1 MFPEQGTTNE
11 DYLHSFMNTAFRT
24 ELPIV
29 PAYFKVNYIG
39 VMNPAKVN
47 MPLFPYLVMI
57 FSSFT
62 LCHAKLHFLPV
73 FTPNE

>member
-1 MFPEQGTTNE
+1 VFPEEGTTNE

-39 VMNPAKVN
+39 VMNPA
-47 MPLFPYLVMI
+47 
-57 FSSFT
+57 
-62 LCHAKLHFLPV
+62 
-73 FTPNE
+73 